1 MKKFHLFDVFGVEL
15 EYMIVNRDTLSVMP
29 ITDQL
34 IAAKIGEIASDVENG
49 PIAWSNELT
58 AHVIEIKTNG
68 PVKSYK
74 GLADD
79 FHANILEI
87 NALLAP
93 FNAMLL
99 PTAAHP
105 FMNPFTETVLWQ
117 HDNNE
122 VYALY
127 NRIFDCR
134 GHGWSNLQSMHLNLP
149 FANDEEFGKL
159 HAAIRFLLPII
170 PAITASSPM
179 LDGQLTASL
188 DARMK
193 TYSSNQAR
201 LPQLMGALIP
211 EAVFT
216 EAEYKKVIFEPIKNA
231 IEPFDKEGIMD
242 EHFLNSR
249 GAIARFDRG
258 AIEIRVMD
266 LQECPA
272 ADVALAAFVSEV
284 LKYLSMPDYIEKN
297 KLTAWHHSDLRSIFD
312 DVVEKAEG
320 TIIHNKSYLKALGMN
335 TESATAQAIWKHLF
349 NSVSKNIDLEHHA
362 IITSILKNGSLST
375 RISTQLKTNS
385 SHENVVFVYRQ
396 LAACLHS
403 NQLFL

>member
-1 MKKFHLFDVFGVEL
+1 VFGVEL
-15 EYMIVNRDTLSVMP
+15 EYMIVNRDTLAVMP

-34 IAAKIGEIASDVENG
+34 IAAKLGEIASDVENG
-49 PIAWSNELT
+49 SIAWSNELT

-74 GLADD
+74 GLAAD

-87 NALLAP
+87 NELLAP

-149 FANDEEFGKL
+149 FANDEEFGRL

-170 PAITASSPM
+170 PGLTASSPM

-193 TYSSNQAR
+193 TYSTNQAK

-216 EAEYKKVIFEPIKNA
+216 ECDYKKVMFEPI
-231 IEPFDKEGIMD
+231 
-242 EHFLNSR
+242 
-249 GAIARFDRG
+249 
-258 AIEIRVMD
+258 
-266 LQECPA
+266 
-272 ADVALAAFVSEV
+272 
-284 LKYLSMPDYIEKN
+284 
-297 KLTAWHHSDLRSIFD
+297 
-312 DVVEKAEG
+312 
-320 TIIHNKSYLKALGMN
+320 
-335 TESATAQAIWKHLF
+335 
-349 NSVSKNIDLEHHA
+349 
-362 IITSILKNGSLST
+362 
-375 RISTQLKTNS
+375 
-385 SHENVVFVYRQ
+385 
-396 LAACLHS
+396 
-403 NQLFL
+403 